1 MPNIYNPFRNVNS
14 MIPTTRTGAIRSLK
28 PTIKVSYFEDHEIE
42 AIFEAINKRITTE
55 KGNRSLFAMRYRLLL
70 KTLLRTGA
78 RIEEVVRYERKEY
91 VDTQGKVHKYQFFP
105 GIVVKDIDT
114 TLNTISILTLKKSG
128 GKPHRILP
136 LHPDLKDE
144 FLGYS
149 HEMRNRLP
157 FGPKDPLFPMSRV
170 AVDHFMTRL
179 ERDLGFRVNAHKFRH
194 TFAVR
199 ALLDGVPVNVLQKWL
214 AHSSLIVTSVYADV
228 VGMDTSSFM
237 NQMH

>member
-1 MPNIYNPFRNVNS
+1 ML
-14 MIPTTRTGAIRSLK
+14 PTTRSGALRSIK
-28 PTIKVSYFEDHEIE
+28 PTIKVSYFEDHEVE
-42 AIFEAINKRITTE
+42 EMFAAINRQIVTQ
-55 KGNRSLFAMRYRLLL
+55 KGNRSQVALRYRLLFR
-70 KTLLRTGA
+70 TLLRTGA

-91 VDTQGKVHKYQFFP
+91 VDSKGKIHKYQFYP

-114 TLNTISILTLKKSG
+114 TLNTISILTLKKSS

-144 FLGYS
+144 FLSYS

-157 FGPKDPLFPMSRV
+157 LSPKDPLFPMSRV

-179 ERDLGFRVNAHKFRH
+179 EKELGFKINAHKFRH

-228 VGMDTSSFM
+228 VGMDTSGFM